1 MHRCGS
7 KYADTIANKEG
18 PDQTPLI
25 WVFTVCHSSQCLI
38 LVCTVCQDL
47 IILIVKRESLFSC
60 FIIKAGSMD
69 KSKNLSICSDC
80 KKNMKQFFFEFHIVQ
95 GVGQYSETFN
105 LPLANST
112 RDRQVGNCLFLTL
125 KTFLVSNFLT
135 YWSKYLLTTSC

>member
-25 WVFTVCHSSQCLI
+25 WVFTVCQSSQCLI
-38 LVCTVCQDL
+38 WVCTVCRNL

-80 KKNMKQFFFEFHIVQ
+80 KKDMKQNYFVEFHIVQ
-95 GVGQYSETFN
+95 GGGGEYSKTFN

-112 RDRQVGNCLFLTL
+112 RDRQVGSCLFLTL
-125 KTFLVSNFLT
+125 KTF
-135 YWSKYLLTTSC
+135 